1 MDHPTAFTSQL
12 LKLPVVLTPKAW
24 GLAVQWDEP
33 NGADVTVL
41 RLCTLLLK
49 VYRELHLN
57 PGQPETLLCYY
68 PRIGQVSV
76 LKNMRLELKITR
88 IETPYA
94 ASYLCVSLR
103 SESSLDRPLSG
114 AQHD

>member
-1 MDHPTAFTSQL
+1 MDHPTAFTSHL

-24 GLAVQWDEP
+24 ELAVQWDEP

-68 PRIGQVSV
+68 PRIVQISV
-76 LKNMRLELKITR
+76 LKNRHLELKITCV
-88 IETPYA
+88 EPPDA
-94 ASYLCVSLR
+94 ASNLCISLS
-103 SESSLDRPLSG
+103 SESPPF
-114 AQHD
+114 